1 MDKYHV
7 LEFIGEGSFAKVH
20 RGRRKYTGQIVAL
33 KFISKV
39 NKSEKELRNLKSEI
53 EILRSLHHE
62 NIIELLDSYETDKEV
77 VVVTEYADGEL
88 FGLLEDD
95 GTLPEEQVR
104 LIACQLVS
112 ALHYLHSHRIMHRDM
127 KPQNILLCKDNR
139 VKLCDFGFARAMSVE
154 TMVLTSIKGTP
165 LYMSPELVE
174 DRPYDHGADLW
185 ALGCILYEIFTG
197 QPPFFT
203 NNLYQLVDM
212 IIKSQVKW
220 PKNMSA
226 EFKSFL
232 QGLLCKDCNKRLSW
246 PELAQ
251 HEFVRDGIKSKQSLF
266 AYLFM
271 PVQPAIHKF
280 LEIIPFTVSQKFTF
294 MF

>member
-1 MDKYHV
+1 
-7 LEFIGEGSFAKVH
+7 
-20 RGRRKYTGQIVAL
+20 L

-39 NKSEKELRNLKSEI
+39 NKSEKELKNLKHEI

-77 VVVTEYADGEL
+77 VVVTEYADGDL

-95 GTLPEEQVR
+95 GTLPEEQVQV
-104 LIACQLVS
+104 IACQLVS

-139 VKLCDFGFARAMSVE
+139 VKLCDFGFARSMSVE

-174 DRPYDHGADLW
+174 DRPYDHNADLW

-197 QPPFFT
+197 SPPFFT

-212 IIKSQVKW
+212 IIKS
-220 PKNMSA
+220 S
-226 EFKSFL
+226 
-232 QGLLCKDCNKRLSW
+232 D
-246 PELAQ
+246 
-251 HEFVRDGIKSKQSLF
+251 
-266 AYLFM
+266 
-271 PVQPAIHKF
+271 
-280 LEIIPFTVSQKFTF
+280 
-294 MF
+294 